1 MMVSIVIMV
10 LYIVNKIF
18 LSFIEKD
25 GVYVVRCMEW
35 FIIYFFVFDNMIIK
49 YKLLKYYKI

>member
-25 GVYVVRCMEW
+25 SVYVVR
-35 FIIYFFVFDNMIIK
+35 Y
-49 YKLLKYYKI
+49 

>member
-18 LSFIEKD
+18 LSFIKKD
-25 GVYVVRCMEW
+25 GVYFVRCIEW
-35 FIIYFFVFDNMIIK
+35 FIIYLYVFDNIIIK
-49 YKLLKYYKI
+49 YKLLRYYKI